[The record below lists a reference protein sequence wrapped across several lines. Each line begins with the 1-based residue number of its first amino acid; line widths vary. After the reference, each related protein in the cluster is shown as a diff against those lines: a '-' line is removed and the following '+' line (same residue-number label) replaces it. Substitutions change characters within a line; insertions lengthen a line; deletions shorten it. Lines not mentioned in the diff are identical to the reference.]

1 MKRKLLTIILMVT
14 LSITSL
20 TACGHKENNKENKE
34 NKEKIILNTFIVEE
48 SLRVSCFSDQEVYI
62 VYDKNTKVKYL
73 FCIGEYNSD
82 ITQLYNADGTLQIHE
97 D

>member
-20 TACGHKENNKENKE
+20 TACGQKDTEGVFSEDLIIENKYIGYFGKTTE
-34 NKEKIILNTFIVEE
+34 I
-48 SLRVSCFSDQEVYI
+48 I

-73 FCIGEYNSD
+73 VIKEKYGLA
-82 ITQLYNADGTLQIHE
+82 ITPLYNTDGTLQIHE

>member
-20 TACGHKENNKENKE
+20 TACGHEDNNKE
-34 NKEKIILNTFIVEE
+34 NKEKIIFDTFIVEE
-48 SLRVSCFSDQEVYI
+48 KGSLNKPLYYIDSYI
-62 VYDKNTKVKYL
+62 VYDKKTKVKYFL
-73 FCIGEYNSD
+73 YICGDTSG
-82 ITQLYNADGTLQIHE
+82 ITPLYNADGTLQIYE

>member
-20 TACGHKENNKENKE
+20 TACGHEDNNKE
-34 NKEKIILNTFIVEE
+34 NKEKIIFDTFIVEE
-48 SLRVSCFSDQEVYI
+48 SLNKNWYCIDSYI
-62 VYDKNTKVKYL
+62 VYDKKTKVKY
-73 FCIGEYNSD
+73 FFYGGDDSYRSG
-82 ITQLYNADGTLQIHE
+82 ITPLYNADGTLQIHE

>member
-20 TACGHKENNKENKE
+20 TACGHEDNNKE
-34 NKEKIILNTFIVEE
+34 NKEKIIFDTFIVEE
-48 SLRVSCFSDQEVYI
+48 SLNTHWNEVDSYI
-62 VYDKNTKVKYL
+62 VYDKNTKVKYFL
-73 FCIGEYNSD
+73 YGSIYKSG
-82 ITQLYNADGTLQIHE
+82 ITPLYNADGTLQIHE